1 MGVLSIDF
9 ETRGTL
15 ELKRCGVYPYAVHRD
30 TAVWCFGY
38 AFDDGEPQLWHPA
51 LPFPAEVAAHI
62 LAGGECRAWNAQFER
77 VMWRDALTRQVP
89 GVPVPALE
97 QWHCTMAEAYAMAL
111 PGHLDTVAAVLKLRQ
126 QKDMTGNRL
135 MLQLCRPRRFDEAGN
150 PVWWDTP
157 EKLQRMYAY
166 CLQDVRVERE
176 AAAKIHRLGERERAI
191 YLEDQRINDRG
202 VHLDFALASAARDAA
217 RVETERQNAL
227 LAEATNG
234 AVGQVTKVAKLKAW
248 LATQDLTVGSLD
260 KAALRDLLA
269 PGSVLSEPVRQA
281 LTARQEAAKSSVAKI
296 DAMLDCVGY
305 DGQMRGLLQYH
316 GASTGRWAGRLVQP
330 QNFPRALDV
339 PDIESWIPSVLARSL
354 PNDRDDVNLTVER
367 GWSTKASSPSVM
379 AILSALLRSMFTAR
393 PGKVLLCADFA
404 SIEARVL
411 AWWAGAEGM
420 LQQFRDGKPI
430 YKEMAAVI
438 FQQPAE
444 EISKGTSE
452 YIVGKSTVLGC
463 GFGMGAEKFVAN
475 VFKETGIVLDP
486 AVGQRAVD
494 AYRGTYAEVPTLWRA
509 VNHAAIQAV
518 NNPGEIFAVGPVKF
532 TKRGGYLIIWLPAKR
547 GLFYAAPKVVDRM
560 TPWGEMRPAVEFSG
574 MSSYTHHWER
584 QHLYGGLVVEN
595 AVQAMARDLLADAML
610 RIEARGRPVVLTV
623 HDEVVAEGE
632 ESDDLEEYL
641 RLMREVPAWAAGCPI
656 GAEGWKGR
664 RYRK

>member
-77 VMWRDALTRQVP
+77 VMWRDCLTRQVP

-111 PGHLDTVAAVLKLRQ
+111 PGKLDTAAAVLKLRQ

-176 AAAKIHRLGERERAI
+176 AAAKMHRLGERERVI

-202 VHLDFALASAARDAA
+202 VHLDHALATAAREAA
-217 RVETERQNAL
+217 RAETERQNAL
-227 LAEATNG
+227 LAEATDG
-234 AVGQVTKVAKLKAW
+234 GVGQVTKVAKLKAW
-248 LATQDLTVGSLD
+248 LATQNLTVGSLD

-296 DAMLDCVGY
+296 DAMLDCVGH

-330 QNFPRALDV
+330 QNFPRALEIKNID
-339 PDIESWIPSVLARSL
+339 ELIPEVLAGTL
-354 PNDRDDVNLTVER
+354 
-367 GWSTKASSPSVM
+367 A
-379 AILSALLRSMFTAR
+379 SALHHPHRGDPDYSQGPGMMSVIAAMLRAMIIAR
-393 PGKVLLCADFA
+393 PGKTLLCADFA

-420 LQQFRDGKPI
+420 LQQFREGKPI
-430 YKEMAAVI
+430 YREMAAVI
-438 FQQPAE
+438 FQKPLE
-444 EISKGTSE
+444 EIPKGCPE
-452 YIVGKSTVLGC
+452 YVIGKNTVLGC
-463 GFGMGAEKFVAN
+463 GFGMGAEKFVAQ
-475 VFKETGIVLDP
+475 VFKDMGVVVPPET
-486 AVGQRAVD
+486 ATRAVE

-509 VNHAAIQAV
+509 ANHAAIEAV
-518 NNPGEIFAVGPVKF
+518 NHPGEVISVGPVKF
-532 TKRGGYLIIWLPAKR
+532 TKRGGYLVIWLPAKR

-656 GAEGWKGR
+656 GAEGWKGV